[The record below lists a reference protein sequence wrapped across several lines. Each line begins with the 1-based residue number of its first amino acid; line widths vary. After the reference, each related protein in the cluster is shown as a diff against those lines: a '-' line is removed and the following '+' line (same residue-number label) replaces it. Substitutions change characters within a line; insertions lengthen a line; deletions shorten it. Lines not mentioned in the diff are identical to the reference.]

1 LVAGD
6 HIGAVGA
13 AVADPVDI
21 RAQAAAPGNYF
32 VLKTRAVSLDRCLSC
47 GTMASTAC
55 AGRDQ
60 GIMFRTIGDLPSL
73 WECLLPPEVLR
84 LPGDLAAGGCVTG

>member
-1 LVAGD
+1 LVVGD

-21 RAQAAAPGNYF
+21 RAQAAAPGNSF

-55 AGRDQ
+55 AGRVEASTQ
-60 GIMFRTIGDLPSL
+60 SRRICDLL
-73 WECLLPPEVLR
+73 K
-84 LPGDLAAGGCVTG
+84 GT